1 MMDALRG
8 KVTPKDWM
16 AVGAML
22 AIIAGVIVV
31 YIFFVHRGMA
41 QNYDELTTEDKA
53 VLADIA
59 EAKRKQAGI
68 AKLREETE
76 KTRTLVSS
84 FEKRLPSERD
94 IPDMVRQFEILANE
108 VGLKHAMKP
117 EQRISDERKETI
129 PYSVS
134 TFGSFHQTASF
145 INKLERYERYIKISN
160 LKVEEEDNGVSKA
173 TFTLSTYR
181 FLATAAPTKQA
192 AQTASTPAAAPQPG
206 GKS

>member
-22 AIIAGVIVV
+22 AIIAGVVVV
-31 YIFFVHRGMA
+31 YVFFVHRGMA
-41 QNYDELTTEDKA
+41 ETFTELTEKDKA

-59 EAKRKQAGI
+59 EAKRMEAGI
-68 AKLREETE
+68 DKLREETT
-76 KTRTLVSS
+76 KTLALVSS

-94 IPDMVRQFEILANE
+94 IPDMVRQFENLANE

-181 FLATAAPTKQA
+181 FLATPSPAKQA
-192 AQTASTPAAAPQPG
+192 AAPGAAQKPG
-206 GKS
+206 GAS